1 MDELGPARV
10 RLRWKLINVDGR
22 RDDDDDGVVGGYA
35 ATFEAQDD
43 DGASVRRTV
52 RARTL
57 VVTIPAHAVG
67 TALDGV
73 LPGSAALL
81 AAADSGG
88 GVPYPPVASVALAYP
103 KSSFLNVDLPDG
115 SGNLRDLPGFGVVS
129 ARSAVRTLATLFG
142 SSLFPE
148 RCPDGYN
155 LLSSTIGG
163 TRYAAVGVMS
173 EDDIVAAV
181 DGDLRTM
188 MLIRP
193 EAPPPKALGGGEGV
207 AECDTAVRIGTF
219 GYDGG
224 IEEDGGRERRGG
236 TLGVW
241 EL

>member
-10 RLRWKLINVDGR
+10 RLRWKPINVDGR
-22 RDDDDDGVVGGYA
+22 RDDDDDDDDGVVGGYA

-67 TALDGV
+67 TALYGV

-81 AAADSGG
+81 AAADSSG

-103 KSSFLNVDLPDG
+103 KSSFLDVDLPDG

-142 SSLFPE
+142 SSLFPG

-188 MLIRP
+188 MLIRS
-193 EAPPPKALGGGEGV
+193 EAPPPKV
-207 AECDTAVRIGTF
+207 
-219 GYDGG
+219 
-224 IEEDGGRERRGG
+224 
-236 TLGVW
+236 LGVRVW
-241 EL
+241 PNAIPQYELGHSDTMAELKRMEDANNVVGL